1 MIANQGVFQLN
12 SIGHLFRE
20 RREAFR
26 ADLKEAAQWCG
37 ETPNWLEDREA
48 RDDLPVTDFE
58 RICRGLAISPSAL
71 LHGEGNTPTRSV
83 SRFRAAL
90 EDPNILKPTDLRIL
104 ATASEIGL
112 ALADVLSAQG
122 EKTPFDRYRNLQA
135 PSQRLQPWEHGYEL
149 GEASRTLLVP
159 PEGPLFEL
167 EYMLTQLGIHIARTK
182 LSTPGIEAA
191 SVWESGAVP
200 VILLNTG
207 ATRVQYS
214 LSRRAILAHELC
226 HLLHDGGEADI
237 ATRVTC
243 ARESCNW
250 QEALEQRARG
260 FAPALLAPRRQVRE
274 WADLTYPR
282 PVDPF
287 DLVYQLAVH
296 WGLSFEG
303 AIWHAKNCELIE
315 SETANVLDA
324 AQMQP
329 YMPIDR
335 FEREEIGPSLLRAYP
350 ELRENL
356 APLMEGLA
364 TKLVVE
370 ALEDSVISFGR
381 AKELLAWR

>member
-1 MIANQGVFQLN
+1 MN

-20 RREAFR
+20 RREAFS

-37 ETPNWLEDREA
+37 ETPNWLEDKEA

-58 RICRGLAISPSAL
+58 RICRGLAISPTAL

-90 EDPNILKPTDLRIL
+90 EDPDILTPTDLRLL
-104 ATASEIGL
+104 ATACEIGL
-112 ALADVLSAQG
+112 ALAEVLSAQG
-122 EKTPFDRYRNLQA
+122 EQSPFDRYRDLQA
-135 PSQRLQPWEHGYEL
+135 PLRRLQPWEHGYEL
-149 GEASRTLLVP
+149 GEAARALLAP
-159 PEGPLFEL
+159 PEGPIFEL

-191 SVWESGAVP
+191 SIWESGAVP

-214 LSRRAILAHELC
+214 LSRRAILAHEMC

-243 ARESCNW
+243 AMGVCNW

-260 FAPALLAPRRQVRE
+260 FAPAFLAPRRQVRE
-274 WADLTYPR
+274 WANITYLPPR
-282 PVDPF
+282 DPAY
-287 DLVYQLAVH
+287 LVGQLAVY

-303 AIWHAKNCELIE
+303 AIWHAKNCALIE
-315 SETANVLDA
+315 SETADGLYA
-324 AQMQP
+324 ADIQP
-329 YMPIDR
+329 DMPMDR
-335 FEREEIGPSLLRAYP
+335 FEREEIGSSLLRSYP

-370 ALEDSVISFGR
+370 ALENSVISFGR